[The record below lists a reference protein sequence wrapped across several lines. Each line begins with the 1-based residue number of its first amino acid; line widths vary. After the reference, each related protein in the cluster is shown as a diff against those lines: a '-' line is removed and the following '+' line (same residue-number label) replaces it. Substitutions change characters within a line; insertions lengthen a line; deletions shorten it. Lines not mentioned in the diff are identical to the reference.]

1 MKEMIEVYEANA
13 DSAIITISTL
23 LPKCRHKETCN
34 VTMQILMLYQLNA
47 MRCGEEEGVVSIP
60 PIVVLLFKLESTT

>member
-13 DSAIITISTL
+13 DRVITTISTL

-34 VTMQILMLYQLNA
+34 VTMQILMLHQLNVKK
-47 MRCGEEEGVVSIP
+47 CGGDGDVVVSIYMCG
-60 PIVVLLFKLESTT
+60 